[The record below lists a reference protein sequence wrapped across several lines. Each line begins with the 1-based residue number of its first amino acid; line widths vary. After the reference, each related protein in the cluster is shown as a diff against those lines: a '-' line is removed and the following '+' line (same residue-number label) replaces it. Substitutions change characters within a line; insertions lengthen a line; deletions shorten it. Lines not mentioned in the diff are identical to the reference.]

1 MKRFSAICTAATILL
16 PLIYVYLS
24 ATTVG
29 AHSKDDP
36 NRWLAP
42 HDMAQRVN
50 PVNNTPE
57 SIQRGRELYMNR
69 CASCHGANA
78 RGDGPAAKGLRQKP
92 SDLVSMAGMHED
104 GDVAWKI
111 AEGRGAMPGWKNMLT
126 EEQIWHLVNFIQ
138 GLQGTVKEQIPKDK
152 NEH

>member
-1 MKRFSAICTAATILL
+1 MNVQKM
-16 PLIYVYLS
+16 YVIWTTELNLDNFYS
-24 ATTVG
+24 PRTTVG

-111 AEGRGAMPGWKNMLT
+111 AEGRGAMPGWKKTLT
-126 EEQIWHLVNFIQ
+126 EEQIWYLVNFIQ
-138 GLQGTVKEQIPKDK
+138 SLKGMVKEQIPKDT